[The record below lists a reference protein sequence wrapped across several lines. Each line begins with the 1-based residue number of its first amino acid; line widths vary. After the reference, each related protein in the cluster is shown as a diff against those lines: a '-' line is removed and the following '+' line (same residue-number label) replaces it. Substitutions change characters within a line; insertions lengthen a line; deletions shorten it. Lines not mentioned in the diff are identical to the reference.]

1 MRNFFLSLSLTFSFY
16 LYLSLYI
23 YITLTITL
31 SLYLSHSL
39 SFSWIQKKNGPPVS
53 TPNRRRPGAHRD
65 RQYWGMRRWS
75 RDSWGGC
82 KPRTLIWCQF
92 GSCIC
97 FFASKGEAPMA
108 GEVGV
113 GAIGAGDSLMWGP
126 SGDISGWRRHN
137 LVCLYPG
144 LIHIV
149 ARSHVQWMR
158 VLSWCP
164 SRTRISAWF
173 ADTRVL
179 EGHHRS
185 TRIH

>member
-1 MRNFFLSLSLTFSFY
+1 MRNFSLSHPLTFFFY
-16 LYLSLYI
+16 LSIYLYI
-23 YITLTITL
+23 YLTLTL

-65 RQYWGMRRWS
+65 GQSWGMWRCS

-92 GSCIC
+92 GSCIY
-97 FFASKGEAPMA
+97 FFASIGEAPMA

-149 ARSHVQWMR
+149 AQICVQWML

-164 SRTRISAWF
+164 SW
-173 ADTRVL
+173 TRVSKSRWYPWTSSL
-179 EGHHRS
+179 A
-185 TRIH
+185 